1 MFSAASLNDKYE
13 VGKGHAYL
21 NGTQALVRLALV
33 QAARDRDFGLN
44 TGGFVSG
51 YRGSPLGSVDME
63 FERAVR
69 WTKNADIHFVP
80 GVNEDLAATSVMGTQ
95 QINLLEKANKDGVFA
110 MWYGKG
116 PGVDRSGDAFRHGN
130 LAGSAEYGGVL
141 VLAGDDHICK
151 SSTTS
156 HQSEYALMDAMIP
169 VLSAANISDIVPF
182 GLYGFALSRY
192 SGCWTSLKLVTDVV
206 DSSGSVDFIGE
217 NTSFAVPTDFEMPPG
232 GLNIRWPDTP
242 QEQERRLHNFK
253 IPAALA
259 FARANPVDHLT
270 MGADRGRLGIMAT
283 GKAYVDTLQALED
296 MGIDDRAAKKLG
308 IGVYKVG
315 LVWPLEPQ
323 GTTQFACAFNQVLVV
338 EEKRSLIEL
347 QLKEILF
354 NLPADRRPRIAG
366 KDGVNGEGAL
376 PSHDDLNRELIS
388 QAIWVQISNWPEI
401 AEVGA
406 RLRAL
411 RNNVSAYTKPPVER
425 TPYFCSGCPHNTS
438 TRVPEG
444 SRAMAGI
451 GCHWMSQMMDRSTAT
466 YTHMG
471 GEGANWIGQAP
482 FVPTDHIFQNMG
494 DGTFY
499 HSGLLAIRAAVAANA
514 RMTYKI
520 LFNDAVAMTGGQ
532 THDGPLSA
540 QRITQMVRS
549 EGVER
554 IAVVADDPDKYINRS
569 GFANGATIH
578 SRDDLDAVQRE
589 LREYEGVSVLVYD
602 QVCAATKRRRKKR
615 AGPALEKRVLIND
628 RVCEGCG
635 DCSVK
640 SNCLSVV
647 PVQTEFGRKR
657 MIDQTSCNLDHS
669 CLTGFCPSFVTVEGT
684 QLRKTES
691 GALPDIAEIDV
702 PQPILPSLETP
713 INVLITGVG
722 GTGVVTIG
730 AILAMAAHLSGK
742 GCSTL
747 DMVGMA
753 QKGGPVT
760 THLRFGETP
769 ADLHSTR
776 ISTGMANLVLGCDS
790 VTSAGKEASAAIG
803 AGTTRV
809 ILNIHE
815 SITAQF
821 VRDRDF
827 SMPTLA
833 LVKRL
838 KDRAGPD
845 HVQTVDATAI
855 TTRLLK
861 DAMGTNL
868 FMVGYAYQC
877 GEIPV
882 AEDAILRAVELNG
895 AAVEMNKIAFRL
907 GRIMA
912 YDRSK
917 IEALMQDGSQAM
929 AKADLPLD
937 ELIDRRA
944 EFLTEYQ
951 NRAYADRYRAFVDMV
966 RHAEQEKIGTE
977 EQFSRAVATYLFKLM
992 AYKDEYEVA
1001 RLHSSQAFRQRL
1013 EQTFEPGGKLSFYLA
1028 PPLLSKIDP
1037 VTREP
1042 RKKRFGAWMMHG
1054 FAVLA
1059 KLKGLRGTAFD
1070 PFGYLEERRVER
1082 QLIDDYRHSI
1092 EETVNLL
1099 SSATYETAVAIASI
1113 PEDIK
1118 GYGPIKDRSLVTAR
1132 QRWRELEQEMQNP
1145 QTGSQPSRPERKPA
1159 TV

>member
-1 MFSAASLNDKYE
+1 MFSVESLDDKYDLD
-13 VGKGHAYL
+13 KDRAYL
-21 NGTQALVRLALV
+21 NGTQALVRLALA
-33 QAARDRDFGLN
+33 QAARDKASGLN

-51 YRGSPLGSVDME
+51 YRGSPLGSVDMV
-63 FERAVR
+63 FERAAL

-95 QINLLEKANKDGVFA
+95 QINLIEKANKDGVFA

-130 LAGSAEYGGVL
+130 LAGSAEFGGVL
-141 VLAGDDHICK
+141 ALAGDDHICK

-169 VLSAANISDIVPF
+169 VITVANIADIVPF

-192 SGCWTSLKLVTDVV
+192 SGCWSSLKLVTDVV
-206 DSSGSVDFIGE
+206 DSSMSTNFIDE
-217 NTSFAVPTDFEMPPG
+217 KAPFRIPADFEMPAG

-253 IPAALA
+253 IPAVLA
-259 FARANPVDHLT
+259 FARANPINRLT
-270 MGADRGRLGIMAT
+270 MGADCGRLGIMAT

-296 MGIDDRAAKKLG
+296 MGIDDDAAKKLG
-308 IGVYKVG
+308 IGVYKVS
-315 LVWPLEPQ
+315 LVWPLEPE
-323 GTTQFACAFNQVLVV
+323 GAARFASGFNQILVV

-347 QLKEILF
+347 QLKDLLF
-354 NLPADRRPRIAG
+354 NLPADRRPRVVGKAG
-366 KDGVNGEGAL
+366 INGEGTL
-376 PSHDDLNRELIS
+376 PAHDDLNPERIS
-388 QAIWVQISNWPEI
+388 QAIWAQISDWPEME
-401 AEVGA
+401 EVGA
-406 RLRAL
+406 RLHAL
-411 RNNVSAYTKPPVER
+411 RNDGSAYAKPPVER

-482 FVPTDHIFQNMG
+482 FVPTKHIFQNMG

-499 HSGLLAIRAAVAANA
+499 HSGLLAIRAAVAAKA

-554 IAVVADDPDKYINRS
+554 IAVVADDPDKYLDHT
-569 GFANGATIH
+569 GFASGVAIYK
-578 SRDDLDAVQRE
+578 RDDLDTVQRE

-615 AGPALEKRVLIND
+615 AGRAPEKRLLIND
-628 RVCEGCG
+628 LVCEGCG

-647 PVQTEFGRKR
+647 PIETEFGRKR

-669 CLTGFCPSFVTVEGT
+669 CLKGFCPSFVTVEGT
-684 QLRKTES
+684 RLRKPKS
-691 GALPDIAEIDV
+691 DALPGIAEAYL
-702 PQPILPSLETP
+702 PQPALPSLETP

-742 GCSTL
+742 SCSTL

-776 ISTGMANLVLGCDS
+776 ISTGTANLVLGCDS
-790 VTSAGKEASAAIG
+790 VTSVGKETSAAIG

-809 ILNIHE
+809 ILNLHE

-821 VRDRDF
+821 VRDRNF
-827 SMPTLA
+827 SVPTAA

-838 KDRAGPD
+838 KDNAGD
-845 HVQTVDATAI
+845 DRVQTVDATAI
-855 TTRLLK
+855 TTQLLK

-868 FMVGYAYQC
+868 FMVGYAFQC

-882 AEDAILRAVELNG
+882 SEKAILRAIELNG
-895 AAVEMNKIAFRL
+895 AAVEMNKSAFRL
-907 GRIMA
+907 GRVMVH
-912 YDRSK
+912 DRSK
-917 IEALMQDGSQAM
+917 IDALMQSDTQQE
-929 AKADLPLD
+929 PLAGISLD
-937 ELIDRRA
+937 SFVDRRA
-944 EFLTEYQ
+944 DFLTAYQ
-951 NRAYADRYRAFVDMV
+951 NRAYASTYRSFVDWIRETEKV
-966 RHAEQEKIGTE
+966 KIGSE
-977 EQFSRAVATYLFKLM
+977 GELSQAVAKYLFKLM

-1001 RLHSSQAFRQRL
+1001 RLHSSKAFRKQL
-1013 EQTFEPGGKLSFYLA
+1013 ELSFEPGGKLFFHLA
-1028 PPLLSKIDP
+1028 PPILSKTDP
-1037 VTREP
+1037 ATGEP
-1042 RKKRFGAWMMHG
+1042 RKQRFGPWMMHG
-1054 FAVLA
+1054 FTILA
-1059 KLKGLRGTAFD
+1059 KLKGLRGTPFD
-1070 PFGYLEERRVER
+1070 LFGYSEERRIER
-1082 QLIDDYRHSI
+1082 RLIGEYRYAM
-1092 EETVNLL
+1092 EKAMRLL
-1099 SSATYETAVAIASI
+1099 SPANLKTAVALASI

-1118 GYGPIKDRSLVTAR
+1118 GYGPVKARSLEAAR
-1132 QRWRELEQEMQNP
+1132 KRWRELELKLENP
-1145 QTGSQPSRPERKPA
+1145 EADRKTIHAEREPVQA
-1159 TV
+1159 